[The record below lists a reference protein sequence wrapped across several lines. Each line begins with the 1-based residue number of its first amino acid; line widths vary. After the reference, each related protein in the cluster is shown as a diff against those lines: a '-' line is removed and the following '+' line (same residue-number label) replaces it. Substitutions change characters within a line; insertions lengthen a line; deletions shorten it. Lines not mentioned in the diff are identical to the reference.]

1 MWQGEQG
8 KDNYFDESQEENNDA
23 HFGVGLA
30 GRHYPGVGAGTSLT
44 YSADDTEDYGER
56 AWDMENAKEQDA

>member
-1 MWQGEQG
+1 
-8 KDNYFDESQEENNDA
+8 
-23 HFGVGLA
+23 
-30 GRHYPGVGAGTSLT
+30 LT